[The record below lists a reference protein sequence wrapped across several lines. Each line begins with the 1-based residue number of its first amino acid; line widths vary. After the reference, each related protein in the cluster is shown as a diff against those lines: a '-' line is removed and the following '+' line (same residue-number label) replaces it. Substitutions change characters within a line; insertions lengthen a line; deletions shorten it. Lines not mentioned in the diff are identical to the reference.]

1 MDRLNER
8 LWRES
13 LLYDSTRSVRA
24 DSRNLATA
32 TVQKQWALFVPLNVA
47 SQAFAPVY
55 ARPPLLNLG
64 SLVWNVYLAGA
75 QARGAI
81 RPLEDDERVP
91 IADRTKI
98 RVAAVQAME

>member
-1 MDRLNER
+1 M
-8 LWRES
+8 
-13 LLYDSTRSVRA
+13 
-24 DSRNLATA
+24 
-32 TVQKQWALFVPLNVA
+32 QKQWALFVPLNIA

-81 RPLEDDERVP
+81 RPLDDEQGVP
-91 IADRTKI
+91 LSERTKI